1 MWLRRVLG
9 RSWRWFCR
17 DHRAGAA
24 GRRSVQGRVLAWCRH
39 KGRCPHAFAPDS
51 FVRPLLYPR
60 ERGDDPAW
68 YVWSPSMDRADRG
81 FSGGA
86 LGLGVLALC
95 TAADMAARFWPWGF
109 FWLSPAHLVEL
120 LTPPPFSPV
129 AGRHAIPLPRDL
141 HATVDQH
148 RTAIVTRRVTPT
160 AALHLPPLPQGF
172 GSLARPPVFLN
183 GGLRSV
189 SPTPH
194 QWKSILWA
202 GHRTDAKVPFLA
214 AAFIEGRR

>member
-1 MWLRRVLG
+1 MVRVVALDGSGGQGLLWGCVGLGCAGFVHRRRHG
-9 RSWRWFCR
+9 
-17 DHRAGAA
+17 GA
-24 GRRSVQGRVLAWCRH
+24 VLAL
-39 KGRCPHAFAPDS
+39 GF
-51 FVRPLLYPR
+51 LLVEP
-60 ERGDDPAW
+60 
-68 YVWSPSMDRADRG
+68 
-81 FSGGA
+81 GA
-86 LGLGVLALC
+86 LGR
-95 TAADMAARFWPWGF
+95 TAHAA
-109 FWLSPAHLVEL
+109 
-120 LTPPPFSPV
+120 TIYPV